1 MAVNFLKALDAEE
14 LPTGDIL
21 RVALELP
28 NELLSQVAREQE
40 LREDAGGEKGESE
53 CTIS

>member
-1 MAVNFLKALDAEE
+1 MAVNFLKALDAVE
-14 LPTGDIL
+14 LPTGEIL
-21 RVALELP
+21 RVALALP

-40 LREDAGGEKGESE
+40 LKDDSGDKAGSE